1 MSKARGLA
9 DLGNVYDD
17 GALSNRNLIINGNLA
32 VNQRSLSIASV
43 ATGAYGEDRWKK
55 TAGGMTQI
63 IEEAN
68 YLPSTVYTL
77 SGTNVTTQQITSPA
91 SGDWTL
97 PDIPVTA
104 RLIQLELGD
113 TATPFGHRSYGDE
126 LQRCQR
132 YYQDVSYYR
141 SYFYSPI
148 ASGGSINTVLFP
160 VQMRAT
166 PTVAT
171 TQLASGNVL
180 TFSFPA
186 TSRGSLSYYHR
197 NSSIGYTDYQWSN
210 TLDAE
215 L

>member
-9 DLGNVYDD
+9 DLGNAYSD
-17 GALSNRNLIINGNLA
+17 GALSNRNILINGNLT
-32 VNQRSLSIASV
+32 VNQRGLSIASV

-63 IEEAN
+63 IEEVN

-77 SGTNVTTQQITSPA
+77 SGTGVTTQQITSPA

-113 TATPFGHRSYGDE
+113 TATPFEHRSYGDQ
-126 LQRCQR
+126 LRMCQR
-132 YYQDVSYYR
+132 YYATDSFQSR
-141 SYFYSPI
+141 MCG
-148 ASGGSINTVLFP
+148 ATSGDIGDMVQYP
-160 VQMRAT
+160 VQMRVQ
-166 PTVAT
+166 PTISFANLNYAVNSSS
-171 TQLASGNVL
+171 LVFASGTVNHL
-180 TFSFPA
+180 RASW
-186 TSRGSLSYYHR
+186 GSG
-197 NSSIGYTDYQWSN
+197 NSTVHSVILFDWYA
-210 TLDAE
+210 DAE